1 MLINLPPEGDQ
12 KSPSL
17 RSGLWTDL
25 RSDVN
30 KYLSNQIKPTSG
42 PRPSAIDK
50 GRPRATLNATSRFGS
65 GEIFLQIFPDP
76 SSQTQGIPK
85 ETTGKGWKNNGKL
98 TGSIS
103 EMISC
108 VYM

>member
-1 MLINLPPEGDQ
+1 MMTGPLKNYP
-12 KSPSL
+12 
-17 RSGLWTDL
+17 RT
-25 RSDVN
+25 RN
-30 KYLSNQIKPTSG
+30 KINQIKPTSAIHG
-42 PRPSAIDK
+42 PFNK

-85 ETTGKGWKNNGKL
+85 KTTGKGWKNDGKL

-103 EMISC
+103 KMIA
-108 VYM
+108 